1 MTRDDS
7 GSSIQ
12 IMSYFVT
19 GATGFIGRRLVA
31 ELVNNRRGTI
41 WVLVRPGSEA
51 KLDTFRYRWNN
62 SARVKAVPGD
72 ITEPNLGVDP
82 DWIAENRGTIKHF
95 FHLAASYDMTASQ
108 AQNDR
113 LNTGGTRHALELAD
127 ALQVGCFHVTSSI
140 AASGEYVGRFTEDM
154 FDEGQQFASDY
165 HRTKFESEK
174 LVRDTA
180 AMPWRV
186 YRPAIVVGD
195 SETGEIDKID
205 GPYYFFTLIKRLRE
219 FLPGWLPVP
228 APGMTLTNVVPVD
241 YVAKAIDALAHQP
254 GLDNRAFHL
263 VNPEPQRNVDLLGTF
278 AQAAKSPQFKVMLDG
293 RVGDVLPTRALQLA
307 LAKATARGPGELV
320 ARQTLGR
327 LGVPPEVLAHVSLPT
342 VYDSTLTQEALEGTG
357 VELPP
362 FESYAATLWDYWEQ
376 NLDPDIT
383 ADKATTRAL
392 TGRTVVI
399 TGASSGIGKATALRV
414 ALHGG
419 TPILVARGKEKLEQ
433 TKGDIEAMGG
443 TAHVYTC
450 DLSDLDDIDRLAK
463 TITKNHEH
471 IDFLVNNAGRSIRR
485 SLRLSMDRFHD
496 FERTMQLN
504 YFGAIRLIMGLTA
517 ALTGGG
523 HVVNISSIGVQTN
536 PPRFAAYVASK
547 AALDAWSRVVSSEVI
562 GDGISFTSIHMPL
575 VRTPMIA
582 PTKIYQ
588 RFPTISSSQAADLV
602 LKAMREKPTELNT
615 IVGTA
620 GEITHAIAPTAM
632 FRVLNQA
639 YKMFP
644 DSAAARGTQAA
655 AEVTVQQRTLATI
668 LRGVHW

>member
-1 MTRDDS
+1 
-7 GSSIQ
+7 
-12 IMSYFVT
+12 MSYFVT
-19 GATGFIGRRLVA
+19 GATGFIGRRLVT

-51 KLDTFRYRWNN
+51 KLEKFRYRWNS
-62 SARVKAVPGD
+62 SARIKAVPGQL
-72 ITEPNLGVDP
+72 TEAALGVDP
-82 DWIAENRGTIKHF
+82 QWIEDNRGKIKHF
-95 FHLAASYDMTASQ
+95 FHLAASYDMTATKE
-108 AQNDR
+108 QNDA
-113 LNTGGTRHALELAD
+113 LNTGGTTNALELAAALD
-127 ALQVGCFHVTSSI
+127 AGCFHITSSI
-140 AASGEYVGRFTEDM
+140 AASGEYTGTYTDDM
-154 FDEGQQFASDY
+154 FDVGQNFASDY

-174 LVRDTA
+174 LVRDTSKT
-180 AMPWRV
+180 PWRV
-186 YRPAIVVGD
+186 YRPAIVLGD

-205 GPYYFFTLIKRLRE
+205 GPYYFFALIKRMRDYLPG
-219 FLPGWLPVP
+219 FLPSVP
-228 APGMTLTNVVPVD
+228 APGFTMTNVVPVD
-241 YVAKAIDALAHQP
+241 YVAKAMDALAHKP
-254 GLDNRAFHL
+254 GLDNRAFQL
-263 VNPEPQRNVDLLGTF
+263 VNPTPQRNLDVLELF
-278 AQAAKSPQFKVMLDG
+278 AEAAKSPHLKVMLDG
-293 RVGDVLPTRALQLA
+293 RIGDFLPSRAIQVA
-307 LAKATARGPGELV
+307 LAKATSRGPGEVV

-327 LGVPPEVLAHVSLPT
+327 LGIPPEVLSHVSLPT
-342 VYDSTLTQEALEGTG
+342 TYDNSATLEALADTG

-362 FESYAATLWDYWEQ
+362 LKSYAATLWDYWEQ

-383 ADKATTRAL
+383 ADKASTKAL
-392 TGRTVVI
+392 RGKTVVI

-419 TPILVARGKEKLEQ
+419 IPILVARGEEKLAQ

-443 TAHVYTC
+443 EAYVYTC
-450 DLSDLDDIDRLAK
+450 DLSDLEDIDRLAGL
-463 TITKNHEH
+463 IVKNHEH
-471 IDFLVNNAGRSIRR
+471 VDFLVNNAGRSIRR

-504 YFGAIRLIMGLTA
+504 YFGAIRLIMGLTP

-523 HVVNISSIGVQTN
+523 HVINISSIGVQTN

-582 PTKIYQ
+582 PTKIY
-588 RFPTISSSQAADLV
+588 RKFPTISSSQAADLV
-602 LKAMREKPTELNT
+602 LKSMRDKPTELNT
-615 IVGTA
+615 LVGTA
-620 GEITHAIAPTAM
+620 GEITHALAPTFA

-644 DSAAARGTQAA
+644 DSAAARGDQAA
-655 AEVTVQQRTLATI
+655 DTVTTQQRALANI

>member
-1 MTRDDS
+1 
-7 GSSIQ
+7 
-12 IMSYFVT
+12 MSYFVT

-31 ELVNNRRGTI
+31 ELVKNRRGTI
-41 WVLVRPGSEA
+41 WVLVRPGSES
-51 KLDTFRYRWNN
+51 KLDAFRYRWNN
-62 SARVKAVPGD
+62 STRVKPVPGD
-72 ITEPNLGVDP
+72 ITQPSLGVDP
-82 DWIAENRGTIKHF
+82 EWIEENRGKITHF
-95 FHLAASYDMTASQ
+95 FHLAASYDMTATQ
-108 AQNDR
+108 EQNDR
-113 LNTGGTRHALELAD
+113 LNTGGTAHALELAD
-127 ALQVGCFHVTSSI
+127 AVDAGCFHVTSSI
-140 AASGEYVGRFTEDM
+140 AASGEYVGRFTEVM
-154 FDEGQQFASDY
+154 FDEGQKFASDY

-180 AMPWRV
+180 TMPWRV

-205 GPYYFFTLIKRLRE
+205 GPYYFFSVIKRLRE
-219 FLPGWLPVP
+219 YLPGWLPVP
-228 APGMTLTNVVPVD
+228 TPGMTLTNVVPVD
-241 YVAKAIDALAHQP
+241 YVAKAIDALAHKP
-254 GLDNRAFHL
+254 GLNNQAFHL
-263 VNPEPQRNVDLLGTF
+263 VNPEPQRNVELLGTF
-278 AQAAKSPQFKVMLDG
+278 AQAAKSPQLKVMLDG
-293 RVGDVLPTRALQLA
+293 KVGDLLPTRVLQLA
-307 LAKATARGPGELV
+307 LAKATARGPGEVV

-342 VYDSTLTQEALEGTG
+342 TYDSTKTQEALEGTG
-357 VELPP
+357 VELPD

-376 NLDPDIT
+376 NLDPDIK
-383 ADKATTRAL
+383 ADKASR
-392 TGRTVVI
+392 RTLKGKIVVI

-433 TKGDIEAMGG
+433 TKGDIEALGG

-463 TITKNHEH
+463 SIVKDHEH
-471 IDFLVNNAGRSIRR
+471 VDFLVNNAGRSIRR

-504 YFGAIRLIMGLTA
+504 YFGAIRLIMGLTP

-602 LKAMREKPTELNT
+602 LKAMRTKPTELNT
-615 IVGTA
+615 MVGTA
-620 GEITHAIAPTAM
+620 GEITHAVAPTAM

-644 DSAAARGTQAA
+644 DSAAARGDQAA
-655 AEVTVQQRTLATI
+655 DTVTVQQRTLATI

>member
-1 MTRDDS
+1 
-7 GSSIQ
+7 
-12 IMSYFVT
+12 MSYFVT
-19 GATGFIGRRLVA
+19 GATGFIGRRLVT

-41 WVLVRPGSEA
+41 WVLVRPGSED
-51 KLDTFRYRWNN
+51 KLEKFRYRWNN
-62 SARVKAVPGD
+62 SRRVKPVPGQL
-72 ITEPNLGVDP
+72 TEPGLGVDP
-82 DWIAENRGTIKHF
+82 EWVEENRGKVKHF
-95 FHLAASYDMTASQ
+95 FHLAASYDMTATKE
-108 AQNDR
+108 QNDA
-113 LNTGGTRHALELAD
+113 LNTGGTAHALQLAED
-127 ALQVGCFHVTSSI
+127 LDVGCFHITSSI
-140 AASGEYVGRFTEDM
+140 AASGEYVGTFTEDM
-154 FDEGQQFASDY
+154 FDVGQNFASDY

-180 AMPWRV
+180 KVPWRV

-205 GPYYFFTLIKRLRE
+205 GPYYFFTVIKRMRDY
-219 FLPGWLPVP
+219 LPGWLPSVP
-228 APGMTLTNVVPVD
+228 APGMTMTNVVPVD
-241 YVAKAIDALAHQP
+241 YVAKAIDAIAHKP
-254 GLDNRAFHL
+254 DLDDRAFQL
-263 VNPEPQRNVDLLGTF
+263 VNPTPQRNLDLLETF
-278 AQAAKSPQFKVMLDG
+278 SQAAKSPRLRVALDG
-293 RVGDVLPTRALQLA
+293 RIGDLLPTRALQLG
-307 LAKATARGPGELV
+307 LAKVTARGPGEIV

-327 LGVPPEVLAHVSLPT
+327 LGIPPEVLAHLSLPT
-342 VYDSTLTQEALEGTG
+342 TYDCTVTLAALEDTG

-376 NLDPDIT
+376 NLDPDIK
-383 ADKATTRAL
+383 ADKASTKAL
-392 TGRTVVI
+392 KGKTVVI

-419 TPILVARGKEKLEQ
+419 VPILVARGKEKLEQ
-433 TKGDIEAMGG
+433 TKGDIEATGG
-443 TAHVYTC
+443 TAHAYPC
-450 DLSDLDDIDRLAK
+450 DLSDLDDIDRLARQ
-463 TITKNHEH
+463 IVANHEH
-471 IDFLVNNAGRSIRR
+471 VDFLVNNAGRSIRR

-504 YFGAIRLIMGLTA
+504 YFGAIRLVMGLTP

-523 HVVNISSIGVQTN
+523 HVINISSIGVQTN

-562 GDGISFTSIHMPL
+562 GDGITFTSIHMPL

-588 RFPTISSSQAADLV
+588 RFPSISSSQAADLI
-602 LKAMREKPTELNT
+602 LKAIREKPTELNT
-615 IVGTA
+615 LVGTA
-620 GEITHAIAPTAM
+620 GEITHALAPTLA

-644 DSAAARGTQAA
+644 DSAAARGDKA
-655 AEVTVQQRTLATI
+655 AEDVTTQQRALANI

>member
-1 MTRDDS
+1 
-7 GSSIQ
+7 
-12 IMSYFVT
+12 MSYFVT

-51 KLDTFRYRWNN
+51 KLEKFRYRWNN
-62 SARVKAVPGD
+62 TSRVKPVPGQL
-72 ITEPNLGVDP
+72 TEEGLGVDP
-82 DWIAENRGTIKHF
+82 KWVEENRGKIKHF
-95 FHLAASYDMTASQ
+95 FHLAASYDMEATKE
-108 AQNDR
+108 QNDA
-113 LNTGGTRHALELAD
+113 LNTGGTIHALQLAD
-127 ALQVGCFHVTSSI
+127 ALDAGCFHVTSSI
-140 AASGEYVGRFTEDM
+140 AASGEYVGTFTDDM
-154 FDEGQQFASDY
+154 FDEGQKFASDY

-180 AMPWRV
+180 TMPWRV

-205 GPYYFFTLIKRLRE
+205 GPYYFFTLIKRMRDYLPG
-219 FLPGWLPVP
+219 FLPSVP
-228 APGMTLTNVVPVD
+228 APGFTMTNVVPVD
-241 YVAKAIDALAHQP
+241 YIAKAMDALAHKP
-254 GLDNRAFHL
+254 GLDNRAFQL
-263 VNPEPQRNVDLLGTF
+263 VNPTPQRNLDILELF
-278 AQAAKSPQFKVMLDG
+278 SQAAKSPHLKVMLDG
-293 RVGDVLPTRALQLA
+293 RVGDFLPTRAIQVA
-307 LAKATARGPGELV
+307 LAKVTESGPGEV
-320 ARQTLGR
+320 IARQTLGR
-327 LGVPPEVLAHVSLPT
+327 LGIPPEVLAHVSLPT
-342 VYDSTLTQEALEGTG
+342 TYDNSATREALADTG

-362 FESYAATLWDYWEQ
+362 LESYAATLWDYWEQ
-376 NLDPDIT
+376 NLDPDIK
-383 ADKATTRAL
+383 ADKASTKAL
-392 TGRTVVI
+392 KGRTVVI

-419 TPILVARGKEKLEQ
+419 IPILVARGKEKLEQ

-443 TAHVYTC
+443 VAFAYSC
-450 DLSDLDDIDRLAK
+450 DLSDLEDIDRLAA
-463 TITKNHEH
+463 TIVKNHEH
-471 IDFLVNNAGRSIRR
+471 VDFLVNNAGRSIRR

-504 YFGAIRLIMGLTA
+504 YFGAIRLIMGLTP

-523 HVVNISSIGVQTN
+523 HVINISSIGVQTN

-582 PTKIYQ
+582 PTKIYKK
-588 RFPTISSSQAADLV
+588 FPTISSSQAADLV
-602 LKAMREKPTELNT
+602 LKAMRDKPTELNT
-615 IVGTA
+615 LVGTA
-620 GEITHAIAPTAM
+620 GEITHAVAPTLA

-644 DSAAARGTQAA
+644 DSAAARGDKAA
-655 AEVTVQQRTLATI
+655 DDVTKQQRALATV